1 MHDNALRV
9 QAALKARGLSISVVE
24 LEKST
29 RTSRDAAEAIGTT
42 VAQIAKSLVFEAG
55 DRPVL
60 VIASGT
66 NRVSEEKLTRIFG
79 SEIRMAGAN
88 AVKAATGFPIGG
100 VPPIGHSS
108 DLEILI
114 DDDLLH
120 FDHLWA
126 AAGTPNAVFPISPE
140 RLVAITDGTV
150 ADIKEDER

>member
-9 QAALKARGLSISVVE
+9 QAALKARGLSITVVE

-79 SEIRMAGAN
+79 SEVRMAGAS
-88 AVKAATGFPIGG
+88 AVKAATGFSIGG

>member
-9 QAALKARGLSISVVE
+9 QAELEARGLPTTVVE
-24 LEKST
+24 LERST
-29 RTSRDAAEAIGTT
+29 RTSHEAAEAIGTT
-42 VAQIAKSLVFEAG
+42 VAQIAKSLVFEVG
-55 DRPVL
+55 ERPVL

-66 NRVSEEKLTRIFG
+66 NRVSEEKLARIFG
-79 SEIRMAGAN
+79 SEVRMAGAN

-108 DLEILI
+108 VLEILI

-140 RLVAITDGTV
+140 RLVAITDGKV
-150 ADIKEDER
+150 ADIKEDKR